1 MKTPKKPLSKN
12 SENPGIEKPEDAKA
26 NNKFMDEEED
36 EFDLPIDD
44 LGGIDDFN
52 DFDDDDDF

>member
-1 MKTPKKPLSKN
+1 MKTPKKPVSKN
-12 SENPGIEKPEDAKA
+12 SENSGIEQPEDSKA

-44 LGGIDDFN
+44 LGAIDDFN